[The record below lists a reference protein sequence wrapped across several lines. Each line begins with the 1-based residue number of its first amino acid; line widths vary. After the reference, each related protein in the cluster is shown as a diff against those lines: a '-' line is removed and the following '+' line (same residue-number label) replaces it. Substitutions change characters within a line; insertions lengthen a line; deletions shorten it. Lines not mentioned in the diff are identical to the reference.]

1 MVNRVQS
8 KIGFK
13 NMTTQQGTL
22 GALFLTAISESPLS
36 QVVWCNVVP
45 EEAEVASEFVG
56 EAFSSSGPPRGQR
69 GTGSLKSKLTS
80 QPTFLEKI
88 ILRAPSYLVMPSAAY
103 PTPLASD

>member
-13 NMTTQQGTL
+13 NMTTQRGTL

-69 GTGSLKSKLTS
+69 GTGPLQAMAIDEQGGLFRGGQASLRLPDVRTCGV
-80 QPTFLEKI
+80 
-88 ILRAPSYLVMPSAAY
+88 LRLS
-103 PTPLASD
+103 